1 MGHHNSTSASV
12 LDAPVLSPE
21 RLVQFSGNRAR
32 ARAAAR
38 RERLARPWRIR
49 AQFGVF
55 RAPAT
60 TERAQQERALRRAEA
75 RERRLAQFG
84 RL

>member
-1 MGHHNSTSASV
+1 MAHHNSTPQSV
-12 LDAPVLSPE
+12 LDAPTSRPE
-21 RLVQFSGNRAR
+21 PLVQFSGNRAR

-38 RERLARPWRIR
+38 RERLAQPRRVR
-49 AQFGVF
+49 AQPGIL

-60 TERAQQERALRRAEA
+60 TDLAQQERALRRTEA
-75 RERRLAQFG
+75 RDRRLAQFG